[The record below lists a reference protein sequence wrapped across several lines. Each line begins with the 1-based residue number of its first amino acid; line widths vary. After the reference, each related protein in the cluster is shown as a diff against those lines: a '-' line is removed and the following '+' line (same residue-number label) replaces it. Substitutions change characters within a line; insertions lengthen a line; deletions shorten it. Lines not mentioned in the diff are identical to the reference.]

1 MKITQTEEG
10 TIIEVFVKPNQPKF
24 NVKIDGDEIIIF
36 CTEEPVKGKVN
47 KELIK
52 ELSKLFHA
60 EIEIV
65 SGLTSKQKRL
75 LVRNKSK
82 SEVEPLLSSLLL
94 NKSVL
99 KHTLKNPY

>member
-1 MKITQTEEG
+1 MKLTETKNG

-24 NVKIDGDEIIIF
+24 NVKIDGDDIVIF

-60 EIEIV
+60 KIEII
-65 SGLTSKQKRL
+65 SGLTSKQKKL
-75 LVRNKSK
+75 LITGVEK
-82 SEVEPLLSSLLL
+82 SEAEQLLRV
-94 NKSVL
+94 N
-99 KHTLKNPY
+99 

>member
-1 MKITQTEEG
+1 MNLKETKNG

-24 NVKIDGDEIIIF
+24 NVKLDGDEIIVF

-52 ELSKLFHA
+52 EFSKLFHG
-60 EIEIV
+60 EIKMV

-75 LVRNKSK
+75 LVRNMNRSD
-82 SEVEPLLSSLLL
+82 VETLLR
-94 NKSVL
+94 
-99 KHTLKNPY
+99 T

>member
-1 MKITQTEEG
+1 MNLTETKQG
-10 TIIEVFVKPNQPKF
+10 AVLEVFVKTNQPKF
-24 NVKIDGDEIIIF
+24 NIRIDGDEIVVF

-52 ELSKLFHA
+52 ELSKILHT

-75 LVRNKSK
+75 LIRNLSK
-82 SEVEPLLSSLLL
+82 SELETLL
-94 NKSVL
+94 
-99 KHTLKNPY
+99 HT